1 MAHRFLFYCVIQVKD
16 TLGIRKQNPLRATNS
31 SAEQDDNAKHGSQT
45 SSEEGKQ
52 EQSGS
57 KNTADSFFGKFK
69 STISSPNVSSTL
81 QKLKE
86 AKLVNIAKQGYDIVK
101 EELSSS
107 PTKRR
112 HAPSAPSG
120 ETSTRTELVVVPS
133 KQSVWGKKWEQFK
146 DKVTL

>member
-1 MAHRFLFYCVIQVKD
+1 MKE
-16 TLGIRKQNPLRATNS
+16 TLGIGKENPPGAAGS
-31 SAEQDDNAKHGSQT
+31 SAEQDADAKHGSHT

-57 KNTADSFFGKFK
+57 NKTADSFFGKFK
-69 STISSPNVSSTL
+69 STISSPNVSSTF

-133 KQSVWGKKWEQFK
+133 KQSVWGKK
-146 DKVTL
+146 